1 MKNKTLLF
9 IFTMLLTFIIPTVY
23 AETYLE
29 STGSDVA
36 VRTGPS
42 TSGTSVLKRADVGD
56 RFDLITT
63 DLVKTQG
70 GCDSGYWYK
79 IRYNGQEAY
88 FCSSYGKV
96 VTTTPVV
103 ITAEAKTA
111 CENELKNAGFPE
123 TYWNS
128 LCNLK
133 AKYPAWTFEAVN
145 TGYDFAAAV
154 QKESCKNSISTNS
167 RGDFQDGTCGK
178 SYDSGY
184 TGASQAALA
193 YYMNPLNFLDE
204 QNIFM
209 FESAY
214 INDNI
219 KPYYSELAQKMSNS
233 TLLGFIPSL
242 PTYIAN
248 ASPESGASATFLAA
262 RVRVELGT
270 GKLSSGTYKGQLQ
283 SALSGNYTTR
293 YGYYYSPN
301 SGWSKDSSGRSSV
314 NNYYNF
320 YNIGASDGD
329 GVTQRALAYAFK
341 QGWGGPQY
349 DQNTA
354 RQIAVTGGAKW
365 TYDYY
370 INVGQQTM
378 YFNKFNFN
386 PKSTHSA
393 STHQYMTN
401 VEAPVSEGKTLYNA
415 YNSLGKLSLGFKFV
429 IPVYSNTSAQIDNSS
444 QGATGDTSNNN
455 TGLSPSTMVIS
466 SGYSLSGTTITNV
479 KGNTSFDDF
488 SGKISAQGG
497 SVEVYSGN
505 NRITSG
511 SVGTGMTAK
520 VTSSA
525 GTTTFTIVVRGDV
538 SGDGKVNTL
547 DLLNVQKSLLGLKS
561 LSGVYST
568 AGDVSGDGKVN
579 TLDLLNIQK
588 SILGIKEL

>member
-1 MKNKTLLF
+1 
-9 IFTMLLTFIIPTVY
+9 
-23 AETYLE
+23 
-29 STGSDVA
+29 
-36 VRTGPS
+36 
-42 TSGTSVLKRADVGD
+42 
-56 RFDLITT
+56 
-63 DLVKTQG
+63 
-70 GCDSGYWYK
+70 
-79 IRYNGQEAY
+79 
-88 FCSSYGKV
+88 
-96 VTTTPVV
+96 
-103 ITAEAKTA
+103 
-111 CENELKNAGFPE
+111 
-123 TYWNS
+123 
-128 LCNLK
+128 
-133 AKYPAWTFEAVN
+133 
-145 TGYDFAAAV
+145 
-154 QKESCKNSISTNS
+154 
-167 RGDFQDGTCGK
+167 
-178 SYDSGY
+178 
-184 TGASQAALA
+184 
-193 YYMNPLNFLDE
+193 
-204 QNIFM
+204 
-209 FESAY
+209 
-214 INDNI
+214 
-219 KPYYSELAQKMSNS
+219 
-233 TLLGFIPSL
+233 
-242 PTYIAN
+242 
-248 ASPESGASATFLAA
+248 
-262 RVRVELGT
+262 LGT

-488 SGKISAQGG
+488 SGKISSQGG

>member
-1 MKNKTLLF
+1 MKKKHLMF
-9 IFTMLLTFIIPTVY
+9 IFIMLLTFITLPVY

-29 STGSDVA
+29 MTDGGVNI
-36 VRTGPS
+36 RTGPS
-42 TSGTSVLKRADVGD
+42 TASGTLGTASNGQ
-56 RFDLITT
+56 RFTLVQT
-63 DLVKTQG
+63 DLVKSEK
-70 GCDSGYWYK
+70 GCNTGYWFKVKHNNQDAYICSEYAK
-79 IRYNGQEAY
+79 IVN
-88 FCSSYGKV
+88 
-96 VTTTPVV
+96 TTPVV
-103 ITAEAKTA
+103 ITAEAKSA
-111 CENELKNAGFPE
+111 CEAELKAAGFPE

-128 LCNLK
+128 LCTLK

-154 QKESCKNSISTNS
+154 QKESCKNSISTSS
-167 RGDFQDGTCGK
+167 RSDFQDGSCGK

-219 KPYYSELAQKMSNS
+219 KPYYSELASKMSNS
-233 TLLGFIPSL
+233 TLLGFIPEL
-242 PTYIAN
+242 PSYIAN

-270 GKLSSGTYKGQLQ
+270 GKLSSGDYKGQLQ

-293 YGYYYSPN
+293 YGYYYSP
-301 SGWSKDSSGRSSV
+301 STGWSKDSSGRSSV

-349 DQNTA
+349 DQATA
-354 RQIAVTGGAKW
+354 RQVAVTGGAKW
-365 TYDYY
+365 TYNYY

-386 PKSTHSA
+386 PASTHSA

-429 IPVYSNTSAQIDNSS
+429 IPVYSNTTAVIDNSS

-488 SGKISAQGG
+488 SGKISSQGG

-505 NRITSG
+505 SKITSG

-525 GTTTFTIVVRGDV
+525 GTTSFTIVVRGDV

-561 LSGVYST
+561 LSGAYST

>member
-1 MKNKTLLF
+1 MKKKHLMF
-9 IFTMLLTFIIPTVY
+9 IFIMLLTFITLPVY

-29 STGSDVA
+29 MTDGGVNI
-36 VRTGPS
+36 RTGPS
-42 TSGTSVLKRADVGD
+42 TASGTLGTASNGQ
-56 RFDLITT
+56 RFTLVQT
-63 DLVKTQG
+63 DLVKSEK
-70 GCDSGYWYK
+70 GCNTGYWFKVKHNNQDAYICSEYAK
-79 IRYNGQEAY
+79 IVN
-88 FCSSYGKV
+88 
-96 VTTTPVV
+96 TTPVV
-103 ITAEAKTA
+103 ITAEAKSA
-111 CENELKNAGFPE
+111 CEAELKAAGFPE

-128 LCNLK
+128 LCTLK

-154 QKESCKNSISTNS
+154 QKESCKNSISTSS
-167 RGDFQDGTCGK
+167 RSDFQDGSCGK

-219 KPYYSELAQKMSNS
+219 KPYYSELASKMSNS
-233 TLLGFIPSL
+233 TLLGFIPEL
-242 PTYIAN
+242 PSYIAN

-270 GKLSSGTYKGQLQ
+270 GKLSSGDYKGQLQ

-293 YGYYYSPN
+293 YGYYYSP
-301 SGWSKDSSGRSSV
+301 STGWSKDSSGRSSV

-349 DQNTA
+349 DQATA
-354 RQIAVTGGAKW
+354 RQVAVTGGAKW
-365 TYDYY
+365 TYNYY
-370 INVGQQTM
+370 INVGQETM

-429 IPVYSNTSAQIDNSS
+429 IPVYSNTTAVIDNSS
-444 QGATGDTSNNN
+444 QGATGDTSNKN

-488 SGKISAQGG
+488 SGKISSQGG

-505 NRITSG
+505 SKITSG
-511 SVGTGMTAK
+511 SVGTGMTTK

-525 GTTTFTIVVRGDV
+525 GTTSFTIVVRGDV

-561 LSGVYST
+561 LSGAYST

>member
-1 MKNKTLLF
+1 MKNKQLLF
-9 IFTMLLTFIIPTVY
+9 IFIMLLTIISLPVY

-36 VRTGPS
+36 IRTGPS
-42 TSGTSVLKRADVGD
+42 TSGTQVLKRANVGD
-56 RFDLITT
+56 RFDLVTT

-79 IRYNGQEAY
+79 IKYNGQEAY
-88 FCSSYGKV
+88 FCSTYGKV
-96 VTTTPVV
+96 VNTTPVV
-103 ITAEAKTA
+103 ITAEAKSA
-111 CENELKNAGFPE
+111 CEAELKAAGFPE

-128 LCNLK
+128 LCTLK

-154 QKESCKNSISTNS
+154 QKEACKNSISTS
-167 RGDFQDGTCGK
+167 TRADFQDNTCGK

-214 INDNI
+214 INENI
-219 KPYYSELAQKMSNS
+219 RPYYTDLVQKMSNS
-233 TLLGFIPSL
+233 TLLGFIPAL

-270 GKLSSGTYKGQLQ
+270 GKLSSGNYKGQLQ

-293 YGYYYSPN
+293 YGYYYNPS
-301 SGWSKDSSGRSSV
+301 SGWSKSSSGRSSV
-314 NNYYNF
+314 DNYYNF

-354 RQIAVTGGAKW
+354 RQVAVTGGAKW
-365 TYDYY
+365 TYNYY

-415 YNSLGKLSLGFKFV
+415 YNSMGKLSLGFKFV

-444 QGATGDTSNNN
+444 QGATGDTNNTN
-455 TGLSPSTMVIS
+455 TGLSPSTMVVS

-479 KGNTSFDDF
+479 HKDTNISDF
-488 SGKISAQGG
+488 AGRISSQGG
-497 SVEVYSGN
+497 TVEIYSGN
-505 NRITSG
+505 NRVTSG
-511 SVGTGMTAK
+511 SIGTGMTVK

-525 GTTTFTIVVRGDV
+525 GTTSFNVVVKGDA
-538 SGDGKVNTL
+538 SGDGKVNAL
-547 DLLNVQKSLLGLKS
+547 DLLQIQKSILGQKS
-561 LSGVYST
+561 LSGVYSQ
-568 AGDVSGDGKVN
+568 AADPSGDGKVN
-579 TLDLLNIQK
+579 ALDLLQIQK
-588 SILGIKEL
+588 NILGQKEL